1 MTASLDRTDT
11 RRLQLSLLD
20 RVSSVPWP
28 LLILVVILSSI
39 GVAMQ
44 YSAGGLSW
52 SPFASQHVVRI
63 AIFFLL
69 AVIAGLIDIR
79 VWFRVSYIVFGVTL
93 LMLIAVPFLGEEF
106 NGAKRWIDLRVMTL
120 QPSELVQVGLIMSMA
135 RYLHSASWEE
145 MGNPLDLI
153 FPLAL
158 AAIPTYLIMDQPDL
172 GTSLKLLACLGVIM
186 FLAGLRWWLVLGGVG
201 VVIGASYWFV
211 NRCLTVGFDGA
222 GYQCKR
228 VLVLFDG
235 ELDPIGAGYHIRQ
248 AKIAIGSGG
257 VEGQGF
263 GQGQHNQ
270 LGFTPENN
278 TDFVWSLLAEEFG
291 FIGCM
296 VVLFLFS
303 LLLLYGIVTA
313 LRARNQFSRL
323 LAATLTANLFF
334 YIIVNISMNMGLLP
348 VVGMPLPFLSYGG
361 SALLATMGSVALL
374 TSIWIH
380 NDVPVGE
387 EGNAPR

>member
-11 RRLQLSLLD
+11 RRVQLSLLD

-79 VWFRVSYIVFGVTL
+79 VWFRVSYVVFGVTL

-106 NGAKRWIDLRVMTL
+106 NGAKRWIDLRIMTL

-211 NRCLTVGFDGA
+211 NRCLTSKHQISF
-222 GYQCKR
+222 
-228 VLVLFDG
+228 
-235 ELDPIGAGYHIRQ
+235 
-248 AKIAIGSGG
+248 
-257 VEGQGF
+257 
-263 GQGQHNQ
+263 
-270 LGFTPENN
+270 
-278 TDFVWSLLAEEFG
+278 
-291 FIGCM
+291 
-296 VVLFLFS
+296 FS
-303 LLLLYGIVTA
+303 
-313 LRARNQFSRL
+313 
-323 LAATLTANLFF
+323 
-334 YIIVNISMNMGLLP
+334 
-348 VVGMPLPFLSYGG
+348 
-361 SALLATMGSVALL
+361 
-374 TSIWIH
+374 
-380 NDVPVGE
+380 
-387 EGNAPR
+387 PR

>member
-1 MTASLDRTDT
+1 MTSTLDQTDT
-11 RRLQLSLLD
+11 RRVQLSLLD

-28 LLILVVILSSI
+28 LLILVIILSSI

-44 YSAGGLSW
+44 YSAGGLAW
-52 SPFASQHVVRI
+52 EPFAGTHVVRL
-63 AIFFLL
+63 ALFFAL
-69 AVIAGLIDIR
+69 AVVAGLVDIR
-79 VWFRVSYIVFGVTL
+79 VWYRVAYIVFFVTMI
-93 LMLIAVPFLGEEF
+93 MLIAVPFIGDEF
-106 NGAKRWIDLRVMTL
+106 NNAKRWIDLRVMTL
-120 QPSELVQVGLIMSMA
+120 QPSELVQIGLIMTLA
-135 RYLHSASWEE
+135 RYLNNASWEE
-145 MGNPLDLI
+145 LGNPFDLV

-158 AAIPTYLIMDQPDL
+158 AAVPTYLIMEQPDL
-172 GTSLKLLACLGVIM
+172 GTSLKLLACVGVIL
-186 FLAGLRWWLVLGGVG
+186 FLAGLRWWLVMIGVG
-201 VVIGASYWFV
+201 AVIAVSYWFV
-211 NRCLTVGFDGA
+211 DRCLTNGFEAA
-222 GYQCKR
+222 GYQCRR
-228 VLVLFDG
+228 VLVLFDD
-235 ELDPIGAGYHIRQ
+235 ELDLAGAGYHINQ

-303 LLLLYGIVTA
+303 LLLLYGVVTA
-313 LRARNQFSRL
+313 LRARSQFGRL

-334 YIIVNISMNMGLLP
+334 YIVINVGMNMGLLP

-361 SALLATMGSVALL
+361 SAMLATMGSVALL

-380 NDVPVGE
+380 ADVPVGE
-387 EGNAPR
+387 EGRQSR